1 MPQRCGRRRICLGI
15 DRASLRTQLREVA
28 LPGGDRRSR
37 CSQGFVVV
45 ALLGLGAML
54 SLYRAYYRTARIL
67 AAAQVALVVIGLGL
81 AQWPFVIVPCL
92 TFADALAPE
101 GVVVPMLVFLAF
113 ATPVLLLALAFLFK
127 VFKAQRGAD
136 PDA

>member
-45 ALLGLGAML
+45 ALLGLGIVAT
-54 SLYRAYYRTARIL
+54 RRTFPEAESYARFGKRPARIS
-67 AAAQVALVVIGLGL
+67 Q
-81 AQWPFVIVPCL
+81 
-92 TFADALAPE
+92 
-101 GVVVPMLVFLAF
+101 
-113 ATPVLLLALAFLFK
+113 
-127 VFKAQRGAD
+127 
-136 PDA
+136 